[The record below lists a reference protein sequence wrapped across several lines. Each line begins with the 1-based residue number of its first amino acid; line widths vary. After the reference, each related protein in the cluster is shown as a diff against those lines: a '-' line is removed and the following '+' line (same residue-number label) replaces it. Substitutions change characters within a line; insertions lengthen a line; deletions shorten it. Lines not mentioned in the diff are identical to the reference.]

1 MSETSGEKSDAN
13 IDADTPAERPP
24 TPAPLKIDYAP
35 HWGLDSGVI
44 HLNHGAFGACPRRV
58 LHAQDAFRRQL
69 EANPVR
75 FVGRELPGLMAHAR
89 AELASFV
96 GADAPNL
103 VFVPNTTTGVN
114 AVLGSLDLQPGDA
127 ILVNSQGYGPCTLAA
142 RAIAAQKGARLIT
155 AELPFNPTS
164 ADALHDALINAV
176 TPQTRIALF
185 DHVTS
190 PTALML
196 PAARIAKSLRDRGV
210 LSLIDGAHAPGMIP
224 LDLNTLGADF
234 YVGNCHK
241 WLCSPRGAAFL
252 HVAPEHQ
259 ATTRPPVFS
268 HGAGLPD
275 DDPQRFQ
282 SEFGWM
288 GTYDVTSYLSV
299 PAAIDF
305 LRALVPGGWP
315 ALMAHNHRM
324 ALLGRDLVCDA
335 LGIDPPAPDDLL
347 GSMAALPLPDRP
359 GPPVDFPREVDP
371 LQQALFEE
379 AGIEIA
385 VMTWP
390 AHPHRLLRLSCQLY
404 TTEDDLQKL
413 ADALST
419 MI

>member
-1 MSETSGEKSDAN
+1 MSEKRDAN
-13 IDADTPAERPP
+13 IDVESADESPSPA
-24 TPAPLKIDYAP
+24 APLKIDYAP

-44 HLNHGAFGACPRRV
+44 HLNHGAFGAVPRRV
-58 LHAQDAFRRQL
+58 MHIREDLQRQV

-75 FVGRELPGLMAHAR
+75 FVSRELPGLMAHAR

-114 AVLGSLDLQPGDA
+114 AVLGSLDLQPDDA

-142 RAIAAQKGARLIT
+142 RTIASQKGAHVIT
-155 AELPFNPTS
+155 ADLPFNPTS
-164 ADALHDALINAV
+164 ADALHDALIDAV

-190 PTALML
+190 PTALIL
-196 PAARIAKSLRDRGV
+196 PAERITNSLRERGV

-224 LDLNTLGADF
+224 LNLNAIGADF

-259 ATTRPPVFS
+259 AQTRPPVFS
-268 HGAGLPD
+268 HAAGLAD

-282 SEFGWM
+282 AEFSWM
-288 GTYDVTSYLSV
+288 GTYDMTSYLSV

-324 ALLGRDLVCDA
+324 ALRGRDLVCEA
-335 LGIDPPAPDDLL
+335 LGIDAPVPDELL
-347 GSMAALPLPDRP
+347 GSMAALPLPDRS

-404 TTEDDLQKL
+404 TTEDELKTL
-413 ADALST
+413 ADTLSAL
-419 MI
+419 I

>member
-1 MSETSGEKSDAN
+1 MSEKSDAN
-13 IDADTPAERPP
+13 IDAETTAESSA
-24 TPAPLKIDYAP
+24 THAPLKIDYAP

-44 HLNHGAFGACPRRV
+44 HLNHGSFGACPRRV
-58 LHAQDAFRRQL
+58 LHAQDALRRQL

-89 AELASFV
+89 AELANFV

-114 AVLGSLDLQPGDA
+114 AVLGSLDLQPGDE
-127 ILVNSQGYGPCTLAA
+127 ILVTSQGYGPCTLAA
-142 RAIAAQKGARLIT
+142 RTIAAQKGARVIS
-155 AELPFNPTS
+155 AELPFHPTS
-164 ADALHDALINAV
+164 ADALHDALIAAV
-176 TPQTRIALF
+176 TQKTRIALF

-190 PTALML
+190 PTALIL
-196 PAARIAKSLRDRGV
+196 PAARIAKSLRERGV

-224 LDLNTLGADF
+224 LDLNTIGADF

-252 HVAPEHQ
+252 HVTPEHQ

-268 HGAGLPD
+268 HAAGMAD

-282 SEFGWM
+282 AEFGWM

-315 ALMAHNHRM
+315 ALMARNRRM
-324 ALLGRDLVCDA
+324 ALVGRDLVCEV
-335 LGIDPPAPDDLL
+335 LGIVPPAPDDLL
-347 GSMAALPLPDRP
+347 GSMAALPLPDRS
-359 GPPVDFPREVDP
+359 GPPINFPLEVDP
-371 LQQALFEE
+371 LQQALFEQ

-404 TTEDDLQKL
+404 TTENDLQTL
-413 ADALST
+413 ADALASL
-419 MI
+419 I

>member
-1 MSETSGEKSDAN
+1 MSEKSDAN
-13 IDADTPAERPP
+13 IDVEPADESPSPA
-24 TPAPLKIDYAP
+24 APLKIDYAP

-44 HLNHGAFGACPRRV
+44 HLNHGAFGAVPRRV
-58 LHAQDAFRRQL
+58 MHLREELQRQI

-75 FVGRELPGLMAHAR
+75 FVSRELPGLMAHAR

-142 RAIAAQKGARLIT
+142 RTIASQKGARVIT
-155 AELPFNPTS
+155 ADLPFNPTS
-164 ADALHDALINAV
+164 ADALHDALIDAV

-190 PTALML
+190 PTALIL
-196 PAARIAKSLRDRGV
+196 PAERITNSLRERGV

-224 LDLNTLGADF
+224 LDLNAIGADF

-268 HGAGLPD
+268 HAAGLPD

-282 SEFGWM
+282 AEFSWM
-288 GTYDVTSYLSV
+288 GTYDMTSYLSV

-305 LRALVPGGWP
+305 MRALVPGGWP

-324 ALLGRDLVCDA
+324 ALRGRDLVCEA
-335 LGIDPPAPDDLL
+335 LGIDAPVPDELL
-347 GSMAALPLPDRP
+347 GSMAALPLPDRS
-359 GPPVDFPREVDP
+359 GPPIDFPREVDP

-404 TTEDDLQKL
+404 TTEDELQTL
-413 ADALST
+413 ADTLSAL
-419 MI
+419 I